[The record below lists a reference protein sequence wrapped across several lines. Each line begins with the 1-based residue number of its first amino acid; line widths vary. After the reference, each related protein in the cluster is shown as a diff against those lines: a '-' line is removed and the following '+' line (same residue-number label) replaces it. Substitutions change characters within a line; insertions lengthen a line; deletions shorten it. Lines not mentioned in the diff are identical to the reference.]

1 MMSIAL
7 DTSVLIGVLD
17 ARDVW
22 HPAALRLHDALIAA
36 QLPLVY
42 FDCVLAEAS
51 STLARRL
58 REQRR
63 VQAFTALLDRLMIEF
78 PSEMLTWLFP
88 DVPRLYGEI
97 IEQMR
102 LSAGE
107 LNFND
112 GLIALAC
119 RERHIRLLASF
130 DRDFDTLTWLTRV
143 ATPEDVTAA
152 LASTTYS
159 LPEADT
165 SESAEQA

>member
-1 MMSIAL
+1 
-7 DTSVLIGVLD
+7 VLD

-42 FDCVLAEAS
+42 FDCVPAEAS
-51 STLARRL
+51 STLARCL

-63 VQAFTALLDRLMIEF
+63 VQEFTPLLDRLMIEF
-78 PSEMLTWLFP
+78 PSEM
-88 DVPRLYGEI
+88 
-97 IEQMR
+97 
-102 LSAGE
+102 
-107 LNFND
+107 
-112 GLIALAC
+112 
-119 RERHIRLLASF
+119 
-130 DRDFDTLTWLTRV
+130 LTWLTRV

-165 SESAEQA
+165 SASAEQA